1 MTSSE
6 EVFHRF
12 FGKIDGGGTC
22 FWSRAGYAYRDGLA
36 RMAELE
42 VDDPFGGASLE
53 ATLVWFCEQ
62 LLEADRRDVR
72 ALWSI
77 TACDVICCSNS
88 ITESCWTTLLEVGD
102 FEPRWL
108 VEYSYWVRAFSGKD
122 TAPLLADVLQRH
134 GLLDVVRPTLL
145 ALREP
150 APTWV
155 DRVLAMSSSERMAGG

>member
-6 EVFHRF
+6 EVFDRF

-53 ATLVWFCEQ
+53 V
-62 LLEADRRDVR
+62 D
-72 ALWSI
+72 
-77 TACDVICCSNS
+77 
-88 ITESCWTTLLEVGD
+88 D